1 MQSSSLSRGRIIRL
15 GLFQMVAGALSV
27 FFLGVLNRVLRVE
40 LGLDLF
46 IVSLLIGGGHYLGAL
61 VAIPFGFYSDRHP
74 IAGLRRTPY
83 ILLNV
88 TITVLILMGAPFVGR
103 WVAESPTVD
112 RVMLGFFYF
121 LIEGVSTYIA
131 GTAFLAL
138 ITDLTGR
145 KERGRV
151 TGIIWTMLMLGII
164 LVGVGSGLVISV
176 YSFESLVLLF
186 VGAGL
191 IGWVISWIAI
201 WGQERKVVPDFER
214 VEVSLRSSVTSI
226 FQNTQ
231 ARRFAAFLML
241 SMFSLFMYDVILEPY
256 GGEVFALSP
265 AETTRFNAYL
275 GVGLIAAMLLGGAK
289 LIPARG
295 KRWTTGTGV
304 LVVVVAFIGLAWTA
318 LAFNPG
324 SLPFWIL
331 LLGVGAGWF
340 TVGGIAL
347 MMDMTPSSQTGL
359 FIGAWTLV
367 QALARGPAS
376 FVGGAL
382 QSLFLGIGTTP
393 AQAYALVFLVEATG
407 LAISLLLLRKVDVE
421 EFQSEAIEIGYAT
434 VEAVQ

>member
-1 MQSSSLSRGRIIRL
+1 MQIAELSRGRVIRL
-15 GLFQMVAGALSV
+15 GLFQLVAGGLSV
-27 FFLGVLNRVLRVE
+27 LFLGVLNRVLRVE

-74 IAGLRRTPY
+74 IAGYRRTPY
-83 ILLNV
+83 ILLNI
-88 TITVLILMGAPFVGR
+88 TITVLVLAAAPFVGR
-103 WVAESPTVD
+103 WVAQFPTID
-112 RVMLGFFYF
+112 RVVIGFLFF
-121 LIEGVSTYIA
+121 SIEGISTYIA

-138 ITDLTGR
+138 VTDLTGR

-164 LVGVGSGLVISV
+164 LVGVASGLVFTE
-176 YSFESLVLLF
+176 YTFESLVVLF
-186 VGAGL
+186 AGAGL
-191 IGWVISWIAI
+191 IAWAVSWFAI
-201 WGQERKVVPDFER
+201 LGQERKVGSEYQHS
-214 VEVSLRSSVTSI
+214 EISLRSSVASI

-241 SMFSLFMYDVILEPY
+241 SMFSLFMYDVILEPF
-256 GGEVFALSP
+256 GGEVFELSP

-275 GVGLIAAMLLGGAK
+275 GVGLITAMLLGGAK

-295 KRWTTGTGV
+295 KRWTTGLGV
-304 LVVVVAFIGLAWTA
+304 LVVVAAFSGLAWTA
-318 LAFNPG
+318 LSFRPS
-324 SLPFWIL
+324 SLPLWIL

-347 MMDMTPSSQTGL
+347 MMDMTPASQTGL

-376 FVGGAL
+376 FAGGAL
-382 QSLFLGIGTTP
+382 QSLFLSIGSSP
-393 AQAYALVFLVEATG
+393 AQAYAYVFVVEAAG
-407 LAISLLLLRKVDVE
+407 LAISLLLLRRVDVE
-421 EFQSEAIEIGYAT
+421 EFQSEAIEISYAT
-434 VEAVQ
+434 AEALQ